1 MVNIV
6 IRCIATHTAPS
17 RVDVRCR
24 NGAFFGVALPIKTDR
39 ETVVLSKFRI
49 AVFCRSGC
57 FAVDFRQYLNTG
69 NNLPKAKPTLAGQE
83 HQSYDYVRNASL
95 NTAATVNI
103 TLDLP
108 SNTFDAYYLK
118 IDPRA
123 KDYVQSVT
131 AIYADGTKRT
141 RSGQEIL
148 YEANESNAD
157 GSFARLNLLGSD
169 ADMFSADDANY
180 YKKPESYD
188 GKKPEN
194 PVTQVVV
201 TIDINRYQTVNND
214 GKTAK
219 SPDYGTW
226 YDQTNS
232 STQGMFE
239 VTGRFYR
246 MDEAIA
252 TAHADVTV
260 GNTTDGRSMVR
271 TDSGAKKEKSEW
283 SFTDQYYAWTNH
295 HDYYCGHYWTYEI
308 FDYTAKHL
316 QSSTRVHIVNDEDN
330 VQKGVG

>member
-1 MVNIV
+1 MELNGRLVKL
-6 IRCIATHTAPS
+6 
-17 RVDVRCR
+17 VDKSVSEKRYIEFD
-24 NGAFFGVALPIKTDR
+24 GYDDSLFGKTDTLEVDTHNYLDGFR
-39 ETVVLSKFRI
+39 ESKGYITEAYDKDKYIVTKKDTTAIYVSKMYFDTTVMAFYKDASAGNQKYTAAAS
-49 AVFCRSGC
+49 AVEHLRKKYAQPTEYISTDGHVHSADGYLFSENGVWGDSADNSELEIGYKSIGS

-95 NTAATVNI
+95 NTAATVDI

-123 KDYVQSVT
+123 KDYIRSVT
-131 AIYADGTKRT
+131 AIYADGSKRK

-194 PVTQVVV
+194 VPL
-201 TIDINRYQTVNND
+201 
-214 GKTAK
+214 
-219 SPDYGTW
+219 
-226 YDQTNS
+226 
-232 STQGMFE
+232 
-239 VTGRFYR
+239 
-246 MDEAIA
+246 
-252 TAHADVTV
+252 
-260 GNTTDGRSMVR
+260 
-271 TDSGAKKEKSEW
+271 
-283 SFTDQYYAWTNH
+283 SF
-295 HDYYCGHYWTYEI
+295 
-308 FDYTAKHL
+308 
-316 QSSTRVHIVNDEDN
+316 
-330 VQKGVG
+330 